1 MFVCPYVLTECKGIQ
16 SLVNFQQTFGK
27 SLINIF
33 DRIMDLKQFR
43 QRNKLTQTEL
53 GEYLGIK
60 KSFVSLIENGRV
72 KLSEEKFNKLLNN
85 TKGWDTSMLI
95 NGSIY
100 AGNNNGGDVNVQIGQ
115 NRASGDARSPGDP
128 DIASRLAVLEKEN
141 EMLRERLKDKDDQLA
156 FLKTLINK

>member
-1 MFVCPYVLTECKGIQ
+1 
-16 SLVNFQQTFGK
+16 
-27 SLINIF
+27 
-33 DRIMDLKQFR
+33 MDLKQFR

-100 AGNNNGGDVNVQIGQ
+100 AGNNNAGDVNVQIGQ
-115 NRASGDARSPGDP
+115 NRASRDARSPGDP

>member
-1 MFVCPYVLTECKGIQ
+1 
-16 SLVNFQQTFGK
+16 
-27 SLINIF
+27 
-33 DRIMDLKQFR
+33 MDLKQFR
-43 QRNKLTQTEL
+43 QCNKLTQTEL

-100 AGNNNGGDVNVQIGQ
+100 AGNNNSGDVNVQIGQ

>member
-1 MFVCPYVLTECKGIQ
+1 
-16 SLVNFQQTFGK
+16 
-27 SLINIF
+27 
-33 DRIMDLKQFR
+33 MDLKQFR
-43 QRNKLTQTEL
+43 QCNKLTQTEL

-115 NRASGDARSPGDP
+115 NRASGDAHAPGDP
-128 DIASRLAVLEKEN
+128 DIAFRLAVLEKEN

>member
-1 MFVCPYVLTECKGIQ
+1 
-16 SLVNFQQTFGK
+16 
-27 SLINIF
+27 
-33 DRIMDLKQFR
+33 MDLKQFR
-43 QRNKLTQTEL
+43 QCNKLTQTEL

-60 KSFVSLIENGRV
+60 KSFVSLIENGKV

-100 AGNNNGGDVNVQIGQ
+100 AGNNNAGNVNVQIGQ
-115 NRASGDARSPGDP
+115 NRASGDPHASGDP

-141 EMLRERLKDKDDQLA
+141 EMLRERIKDKDDQLA